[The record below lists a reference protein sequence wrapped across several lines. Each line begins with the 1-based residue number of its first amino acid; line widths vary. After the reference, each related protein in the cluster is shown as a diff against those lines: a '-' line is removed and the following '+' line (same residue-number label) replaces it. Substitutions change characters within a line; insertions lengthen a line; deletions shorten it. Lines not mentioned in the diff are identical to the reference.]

1 MEEPQKIG
9 KAGPRV
15 RLLDAIILVAAVAAV
30 LAVVRG
36 FIQDQESTLRRRIS
50 RFNAARRWR
59 LSCS

>member
-1 MEEPQKIG
+1 MEELQKIG
-9 KAGPRV
+9 KAWPRV

-50 RFNAARRWR
+50 RFNAARCWR

>member
-36 FIQDQESTLRRRIS
+36 FIQDQ
-50 RFNAARRWR
+50 
-59 LSCS
+59 